1 MSTEIDSA
9 ETPVVESNPPESEI
23 KPKKDNDAPAPS
35 EEATDK
41 EAPAVTEDVEAGI
54 EEEDSNGKDNGEEED
69 DNKDDKEEE
78 KKDETTTSD
87 EHHKE
92 NGKSNGT
99 AIEAEKNGET
109 EVAKAHKRP
118 AEEDVEILTKKS
130 KADDTDNSA
139 TVTVE

>member
-1 MSTEIDSA
+1 MSTETNSA
-9 ETPVVESNPPESEI
+9 ETPVVESNPPESEP

-35 EEATDK
+35 DEATDK
-41 EAPAVTEDVEAGI
+41 EAPAVTEDVVTGI
-54 EEEDSNGKDNGEEED
+54 EEEEANGKDDEKEEEED
-69 DNKDDKEEE
+69 EGKEDEEE
-78 KKDETTTSD
+78 KKDETSD

-92 NGKSNGT
+92 NGKTNGT
-99 AIEAEKNGET
+99 APVEAEKNGET

-130 KADDTDNSA
+130 KSDDTDNSA